1 MKKKGLMLHIM
12 LLILMLCTSV
22 AIMAQP
28 KFGIKAGVN
37 YSNVNLIDKDGF
49 AVFTYPNLGYH
60 GGIFADFPISKHFF
74 FQPSILLSQKGYNE
88 DRKVNIAGDTLYI
101 TATYTPKPIYL
112 EVPVNF
118 FYKYQFKKM
127 SLFAGGGGYFTYG
140 LNGKF
145 NYKAPPGYESFVV
158 SSGKIQFVD
167 DFGLAKTGAVTFQR
181 HIDLGVGGKVGLG
194 FGKHFSFTAGGQL
207 GLLNLYPFANG
218 LRPVKAVISNY
229 EGNASIGYTF

>member
-60 GGIFADFPISKHFF
+60 EVFLQTSQFRNTFFPAFHFVK
-74 FQPSILLSQKGYNE
+74 SKGYNE

-127 SLFAGGGGYFTYG
+127 SLFAGEEVTS
-140 LNGKF
+140 LM
-145 NYKAPPGYESFVV
+145 ALMES
-158 SSGKIQFVD
+158 SII
-167 DFGLAKTGAVTFQR
+167 R
-181 HIDLGVGGKVGLG
+181 
-194 FGKHFSFTAGGQL
+194 
-207 GLLNLYPFANG
+207 LL
-218 LRPVKAVISNY
+218 RV
-229 EGNASIGYTF
+229 